1 MLNSRI
7 IILIELKYLLQN
19 DYIKVQ
25 SVYVKSASKCHTFG
39 FANLQGADK
48 KLFAAPRGKLFD
60 TLHFLTAVNLL
71 LRGLIFIPSHRSNF
85 LLDSDL
91 ILVGPTGRAAA
102 TDTIKSL

>member
-7 IILIELKYLLQN
+7 IILIEFKYLLQN

-85 LLDSDL
+85 F
-91 ILVGPTGRAAA
+91 
-102 TDTIKSL
+102 